1 MVRVASRM
9 ERYYKKETQGKSRTK
24 RNTRL
29 YNSIYSYGKYSNIEG
44 IASIDNTNE
53 IDITKVKEML
63 DNREKY
69 QAERRYR
76 RLTNEDKP
84 VQELPKVQKRYKE
97 DEERTYDI
105 MDVLTKA
112 REKKEPDD
120 KERVLSK
127 TSYDVLKNL
136 DLKRKVNRKD
146 YYDGDDDIK
155 EMIQTISNTS
165 MLNKLDDA
173 DLAADMFSDLK
184 GHNEDTQV
192 GNLNN
197 LKEII
202 EENKKAPKDDKK
214 EQTMDNSFFTSNLKL
229 RKKDFAPYDEDDE
242 NNTSV
247 FKTIFVTIL
256 ILGIIAVIGIL
267 VVQKLGLF

>member
-1 MVRVASRM
+1 M
-9 ERYYKKETQGKSRTK
+9 ERYYKKETQGNSRTK

-44 IASIDNTNE
+44 IASIDNTNQ
-53 IDITKVKEML
+53 IDITKVKKML
-63 DNREKY
+63 ETREKY
-69 QAERRYR
+69 QAERKYR
-76 RLTNEDKP
+76 RLTNEENV
-84 VQELPKVQKRYKE
+84 VQELPKVRSRYNEE
-97 DEERTYDI
+97 DRTYDI
-105 MDVLTKA
+105 MDVLNKA

-136 DLKRKVNRKD
+136 DLKRKNSVKD
-146 YYDGDDDIK
+146 YDNEDDLKD
-155 EMIQTISNTS
+155 MIQTISNTS

-197 LKEII
+197 IKELI
-202 EENKKAPKDDKK
+202 EENKNNEKKK

-229 RKKDFAPYDEDDE
+229 KKKDFVEYGEE
-242 NNTSV
+242 EKKGSV

-256 ILGIIAVIGIL
+256 ILGIIAVVGIL

>member
-1 MVRVASRM
+1 M
-9 ERYYKKETQGKSRTK
+9 ERYYKKETQGNSRTK

-44 IASIDNTNE
+44 IASIDNTNQ
-53 IDITKVKEML
+53 IDITKVKKML
-63 DNREKY
+63 ETREKY
-69 QAERRYR
+69 QAERKYR
-76 RLTNEDKP
+76 RLTNEEN
-84 VQELPKVQKRYKE
+84 VIQELPKVRSRYKE
-97 DEERTYDI
+97 EDRTYDI

-136 DLKRKVNRKD
+136 DLKRKNSVEDYDNEDDLKD
-146 YYDGDDDIK
+146 
-155 EMIQTISNTS
+155 MIQTISNTS

-197 LKEII
+197 IKELI
-202 EENKKAPKDDKK
+202 EENKNNEKKK

-229 RKKDFAPYDEDDE
+229 KKKDFVEYGEE
-242 NNTSV
+242 EKKGSV

-256 ILGIIAVIGIL
+256 ILGIIAVVGML

>member
-1 MVRVASRM
+1 MSSRM
-9 ERYYKKETQGKSRTK
+9 ERYYKTENKGKTRTK
-24 RNTRL
+24 RNTKL

-53 IDITKVKEML
+53 IDITKVKKML
-63 DNREKY
+63 ETREKY

-76 RLTNEDKP
+76 RLTNENK
-84 VQELPKVQKRYKE
+84 ELASLPKVSKRYKE
-97 DEERTYDI
+97 DEDRTYDI
-105 MDVLTKA
+105 MDVLSKA
-112 REKKEPDD
+112 RENKEPDD

-127 TSYDVLKNL
+127 TSYDVLKNIEV
-136 DLKRKVNRKD
+136 KRNVNKKD
-146 YYDGDDDIK
+146 YDDDIDD
-155 EMIQTISNTS
+155 MIQTITNTG
-165 MLNKLDDA
+165 MLNKMDDA

-184 GHNEDTQV
+184 AKDDDTKV

-197 LKEII
+197 LKQLID
-202 EENKKAPKDDKK
+202 ENKKDSFLENKK

-229 RKKDFAPYDEDDE
+229 KKKDFVNYDEDE
-242 NNTSV
+242 IKKGSV

>member
-1 MVRVASRM
+1 M
-9 ERYYKKETQGKSRTK
+9 ERYYKKETQGNSRTK

-53 IDITKVKEML
+53 IDITKVKKML

-76 RLTNEDKP
+76 RLTNDDKQVQDLP
-84 VQELPKVQKRYKE
+84 VMHSKYKE
-97 DEERTYDI
+97 DNDRTYDI

-112 REKKEPDD
+112 KEKKEPDD

-127 TSYDVLKNL
+127 TSYDVLKSL
-136 DLKRKVNRKD
+136 DLKRNTNRRD
-146 YYDGDDDIK
+146 LYDDGLDS
-155 EMIQTISNTS
+155 MVQTISNTS
-165 MLNKLDDA
+165 ALNKLDDA
-173 DLAADMFSDLK
+173 SLAADMFSDLQ
-184 GHNEDTQV
+184 GHNENTQV
-192 GNLNN
+192 GKIGDI
-197 LKEII
+197 KELI
-202 EENKKAPKDDKK
+202 KTQQYDKK
-214 EQTMDNSFFTSNLKL
+214 EQTMDNSFFTSDLKL
-229 RKKDFAPYDEDDE
+229 KKKDFIGYGEE
-242 NNTSV
+242 EKKGSV

-267 VVQKLGLF
+267 VVQRLGLF

>member
-1 MVRVASRM
+1 M
-9 ERYYKKETQGKSRTK
+9 ERYYKKETQGNSRTK

-44 IASIDNTNE
+44 IASIDNTNQ
-53 IDITKVKEML
+53 IDITKVKKML
-63 DNREKY
+63 ETREKY
-69 QAERRYR
+69 QAERKYR
-76 RLTNEDKP
+76 RLTNEENV
-84 VQELPKVQKRYKE
+84 VQELPKVRSRYKE
-97 DEERTYDI
+97 EDRTYDI
-105 MDVLTKA
+105 MDVLNKA

-136 DLKRKVNRKD
+136 DLKRKNSVKD
-146 YYDGDDDIK
+146 YDNEDDLKD
-155 EMIQTISNTS
+155 MIQTISNTS

-197 LKEII
+197 IKELI
-202 EENKKAPKDDKK
+202 EENKNNEKKK

-229 RKKDFAPYDEDDE
+229 KKKDFVEYGEE
-242 NNTSV
+242 EKKGSV

-256 ILGIIAVIGIL
+256 ILGIIAVVGIL

>member
-1 MVRVASRM
+1 M
-9 ERYYKKETQGKSRTK
+9 EKYYKKEAQGNSRTK

-63 DNREKY
+63 ETREKY

-76 RLTNEDKP
+76 RLTNENKP

-112 REKKEPDD
+112 KEKKEPDD

-127 TSYDVLKNL
+127 TSYDVLKNI
-136 DLKRKVNRKD
+136 DLKRNVNRKD
-146 YYDGDDDIK
+146 YYDGDELDD
-155 EMIQTISNTS
+155 MIQTISNTS

-184 GHNEDTQV
+184 GNNEDTQV

-197 LKEII
+197 IKDLI
-202 EENKKAPKDDKK
+202 EENNKFVKEDKK

-229 RKKDFAPYDEDDE
+229 RKKDFVSYDDEDKKG
-242 NNTSV
+242 SV

>member
-1 MVRVASRM
+1 M
-9 ERYYKKETQGKSRTK
+9 ERYYKRETQGNSRTK

-53 IDITKVKEML
+53 IDITKVKKML

-76 RLTNEDKP
+76 RLTNDDKQVQDLP
-84 VQELPKVQKRYKE
+84 VMHSKYKE
-97 DEERTYDI
+97 DNDRTYDI

-112 REKKEPDD
+112 KEKKEPDD

-127 TSYDVLKNL
+127 TSYDVLKSL
-136 DLKRKVNRKD
+136 DLKRNTNRRD
-146 YYDGDDDIK
+146 LYDDGLDS
-155 EMIQTISNTS
+155 MVQTISNTS
-165 MLNKLDDA
+165 ALNKLDDA
-173 DLAADMFSDLK
+173 SLAADMFSDLQ
-184 GHNEDTQV
+184 GHNENTQV
-192 GNLNN
+192 GKIGDI
-197 LKEII
+197 KELI
-202 EENKKAPKDDKK
+202 KTQQYDKK
-214 EQTMDNSFFTSNLKL
+214 EQTMDNSFFTSDLKL
-229 RKKDFAPYDEDDE
+229 KKKDFIGYGEE
-242 NNTSV
+242 EKKGSV

-267 VVQKLGLF
+267 VVQRLGLF

>member
-1 MVRVASRM
+1 M
-9 ERYYKKETQGKSRTK
+9 ERYYKKETQGNSRTK

-44 IASIDNTNE
+44 IASIDNTNQ
-53 IDITKVKEML
+53 IDITKVKKML
-63 DNREKY
+63 ETREKY
-69 QAERRYR
+69 QAERKYR
-76 RLTNEDKP
+76 RLTNEENV
-84 VQELPKVQKRYKE
+84 VQELPKVRSRYKE
-97 DEERTYDI
+97 EDRTYDI
-105 MDVLTKA
+105 MDVLNKA

-136 DLKRKVNRKD
+136 DLKRKNSVEDYDNEDDLKD
-146 YYDGDDDIK
+146 
-155 EMIQTISNTS
+155 MIQTISNTS

-197 LKEII
+197 IKELI
-202 EENKKAPKDDKK
+202 EENKNNEKKK

-229 RKKDFAPYDEDDE
+229 KKKDFVEYGEE
-242 NNTSV
+242 EKKGSV

-256 ILGIIAVIGIL
+256 ILGIIAVVGIL

>member
-9 ERYYKKETQGKSRTK
+9 ERYYKKEAQGSSRTK

-44 IASIDNTNE
+44 IASIDNTNQ
-53 IDITKVKEML
+53 IDITKVKQML

-69 QAERRYR
+69 QAERKYR
-76 RLTNEDKP
+76 RLTNEENE
-84 VQELPKVQKRYKE
+84 VQELPKVRSRYKE
-97 DEERTYDI
+97 EEDRTYDI

-136 DLKRKVNRKD
+136 DLKRNATRKD
-146 YYDGDDDIK
+146 YYDNDDDLK
-155 EMIQTISNTS
+155 DMIQTITNTS

-197 LKEII
+197 IKELI
-202 EENKKAPKDDKK
+202 EENKKNEKEKEK

-229 RKKDFAPYDEDDE
+229 KKKDFVGYEE
-242 NNTSV
+242 EEKKGSV

-256 ILGIIAVIGIL
+256 ILGIIAVVGIL
-267 VVQKLGLF
+267 VVQRLGLF

>member
-1 MVRVASRM
+1 M
-9 ERYYKKETQGKSRTK
+9 ERYYKSENQGSSRTK
-24 RNTRL
+24 RNTKL

-53 IDITKVKEML
+53 IDITKVKKML
-63 DNREKY
+63 ETREKY
-69 QAERRYR
+69 QAQRRYR
-76 RLTNEDKP
+76 KLTDEDRKVP
-84 VQELPKVQKRYKE
+84 ELPKVSKRYKE
-97 DEERTYDI
+97 EDRTYDI

-112 REKKEPDD
+112 KEKKEPDD
-120 KERVLSK
+120 RERVLSQ
-127 TSYDVLKNL
+127 TSYEVLKNL
-136 DLKRKVNRKD
+136 DLHRKTKKLED
-146 YYDGDDDIK
+146 DSADDIK
-155 EMIQTISNTS
+155 EMVQTISNTS

-173 DLAADMFSDLK
+173 ALAADMFSDLK

-197 LKEII
+197 IKELI
-202 EENKKAPKDDKK
+202 EENKNNEKKK

-229 RKKDFAPYDEDDE
+229 KKKDFVSGEE
-242 NNTSV
+242 ETKGSV
-247 FKTIFVTIL
+247 FKTVFVTIL

>member
-1 MVRVASRM
+1 M
-9 ERYYKKETQGKSRTK
+9 ERYYKKESQGNSRTK

-69 QAERRYR
+69 QAERRLR
-76 RLTNEDKP
+76 RLTNEDKK
-84 VQELPKVQKRYKE
+84 VQELPKVQKRYKD

-127 TSYDVLKNL
+127 TSYDVLKNIE
-136 DLKRKVNRKD
+136 LKRNINRKD
-146 YYDGDDDIK
+146 YYDGIDDD
-155 EMIQTISNTS
+155 MVQTISNTN

-184 GHNEDTQV
+184 GNNEDTQV
-192 GNLNN
+192 GNINN
-197 LKEII
+197 LKDLIGDAKRYKEDS
-202 EENKKAPKDDKK
+202 N

-229 RKKDFAPYDEDDE
+229 KKKDFAPYDEDE
-242 NNTSV
+242 NKSSV
-247 FKTIFVTIL
+247 FKTILVTIL
-256 ILGIIAVIGIL
+256 ILGIIAVVGIL

>member
-1 MVRVASRM
+1 M
-9 ERYYKKETQGKSRTK
+9 ERYYKKETQGNSRTK

-53 IDITKVKEML
+53 IDITKVKKML

-76 RLTNEDKP
+76 RLTNDDKQVQDLP
-84 VQELPKVQKRYKE
+84 VMHSKYKE
-97 DEERTYDI
+97 DNDRTYDI

-127 TSYDVLKNL
+127 TSYDVLKSL
-136 DLKRKVNRKD
+136 DLKRNVNRRD
-146 YYDGDDDIK
+146 LYDDGLDS
-155 EMIQTISNTS
+155 MVQTISNTS
-165 MLNKLDDA
+165 ALNKLDDA
-173 DLAADMFSDLK
+173 SLAADMFSDLQ
-184 GHNEDTQV
+184 GHNENTQV
-192 GNLNN
+192 GKIGDI
-197 LKEII
+197 KELI
-202 EENKKAPKDDKK
+202 KTQQYDKK
-214 EQTMDNSFFTSNLKL
+214 EQTMDNSFFTSDLKL
-229 RKKDFAPYDEDDE
+229 KKKDFVGYGEE
-242 NNTSV
+242 EKKGSV

-267 VVQKLGLF
+267 VVQS

>member
-1 MVRVASRM
+1 M
-9 ERYYKKETQGKSRTK
+9 ERYYKKETQGNSRTK

-44 IASIDNTNE
+44 IASIDNTNQ
-53 IDITKVKEML
+53 IDITKVKKML
-63 DNREKY
+63 ETREKY
-69 QAERRYR
+69 QAERKYR
-76 RLTNEDKP
+76 RLTNEENV
-84 VQELPKVQKRYKE
+84 VQELPKVRSRYKE
-97 DEERTYDI
+97 EDRTYDI

-136 DLKRKVNRKD
+136 DLKRKNSVEDYDNEDDLKD
-146 YYDGDDDIK
+146 
-155 EMIQTISNTS
+155 MIQTISNTS

-197 LKEII
+197 IKELI
-202 EENKKAPKDDKK
+202 EENKNNEKKK

-229 RKKDFAPYDEDDE
+229 KKKDFVEYGEE
-242 NNTSV
+242 EKKGSV

-256 ILGIIAVIGIL
+256 ILGIIAVVGIL

>member
-1 MVRVASRM
+1 M
-9 ERYYKKETQGKSRTK
+9 ERYYKKGTQGSSRTK

-53 IDITKVKEML
+53 IDITKVKKML

-76 RLTNEDKP
+76 RLTNEDKQVQDLP
-84 VQELPKVQKRYKE
+84 VMHSKYKE
-97 DEERTYDI
+97 DSERTYDI
-105 MDVLTKA
+105 MDVLSKA

-127 TSYDVLKNL
+127 TSYDVLKSL
-136 DLKRKVNRKD
+136 DLKRNANRRD
-146 YYDGDDDIK
+146 SYDDNLDS
-155 EMIQTISNTS
+155 MVQTISSTS
-165 MLNKLDDA
+165 ALNKLDDA
-173 DLAADMFSDLK
+173 DLAADMFSDLQ
-184 GHNEDTQV
+184 GHNENTQV
-192 GNLNN
+192 GKIDDI
-197 LKEII
+197 KELI
-202 EENKKAPKDDKK
+202 KTQKYDKK
-214 EQTMDNSFFTSNLKL
+214 EQTMDNSFFTSDLKL
-229 RKKDFAPYDEDDE
+229 RKKDFVGYGEE
-242 NNTSV
+242 KKGSV

-256 ILGIIAVIGIL
+256 ILGIIAAIGIL

>member
-1 MVRVASRM
+1 M
-9 ERYYKKETQGKSRTK
+9 ERYYKKETQGNSRTK

-44 IASIDNTNE
+44 IASIDNTNQ
-53 IDITKVKEML
+53 IDITKVKKML
-63 DNREKY
+63 ETREKY
-69 QAERRYR
+69 QAERKYR
-76 RLTNEDKP
+76 RLTNEENV
-84 VQELPKVQKRYKE
+84 VQELPKVRLRYKE
-97 DEERTYDI
+97 EDRTYDI

-136 DLKRKVNRKD
+136 DLKRKNSVEDYDNEDDLKD
-146 YYDGDDDIK
+146 
-155 EMIQTISNTS
+155 MIQTISNTS

-197 LKEII
+197 IKELI
-202 EENKKAPKDDKK
+202 EENKNNEKKK

-229 RKKDFAPYDEDDE
+229 KKKDFVEYGEE
-242 NNTSV
+242 EKKGSV

-256 ILGIIAVIGIL
+256 ILGIIAVVGIL

>member
-1 MVRVASRM
+1 M
-9 ERYYKKETQGKSRTK
+9 ERYYKTENKGKTRTK

-76 RLTNEDKP
+76 RLTNENKELE
-84 VQELPKVQKRYKE
+84 ELPKVSKRYKE
-97 DEERTYDI
+97 SEERTYDI
-105 MDVLTKA
+105 MDVLSKA

-127 TSYDVLKNL
+127 TSYDVLKNIE
-136 DLKRKVNRKD
+136 LKRNVNRKD
-146 YYDGDDDIK
+146 YFDGDEDID
-155 EMIQTISNTS
+155 EMIQTISNTN
-165 MLNKLDDA
+165 MLNKMDDA

-184 GHNEDTQV
+184 AKDDDTQV
-192 GNLNN
+192 GNLSN
-197 LKEII
+197 LKDLIDESKKDSFL
-202 EENKKAPKDDKK
+202 ENKK

-229 RKKDFAPYDEDDE
+229 KKKDFVNYDEDE
-242 NNTSV
+242 VKKGSV

>member
-1 MVRVASRM
+1 M
-9 ERYYKKETQGKSRTK
+9 ERYYKKETQGNSRTK

-44 IASIDNTNE
+44 IASIDNTNQ
-53 IDITKVKEML
+53 IDITKVKKML
-63 DNREKY
+63 ETREKY
-69 QAERRYR
+69 QAERKYR
-76 RLTNEDKP
+76 RLTNEENV
-84 VQELPKVQKRYKE
+84 VQELPKVRSRYKE
-97 DEERTYDI
+97 EDRTYDI

-136 DLKRKVNRKD
+136 DLKRKNSVEDYDNEDDLKD
-146 YYDGDDDIK
+146 
-155 EMIQTISNTS
+155 MIQTISNTS

-197 LKEII
+197 IKELI
-202 EENKKAPKDDKK
+202 EENKNNEKKK

-229 RKKDFAPYDEDDE
+229 KKKDFVEYGEE
-242 NNTSV
+242 EKKGSV

-256 ILGIIAVIGIL
+256 ILGIIAVVGML

>member
-9 ERYYKKETQGKSRTK
+9 ERYYKKETQGNSRTK

-112 REKKEPDD
+112 KEKKEPDD

-127 TSYDVLKNL
+127 TSYDVLKNI
-136 DLKRKVNRKD
+136 DLKRNVNRKD
-146 YYDGDDDIK
+146 YYDGDELDD
-155 EMIQTISNTS
+155 MIQTISNTS

-197 LKEII
+197 LKELI
-202 EENKKAPKDDKK
+202 EENKNAPKYDKK

-229 RKKDFAPYDEDDE
+229 RKKDFAPYDEDE
-242 NNTSV
+242 EKKGSV

>member
-1 MVRVASRM
+1 M
-9 ERYYKKETQGKSRTK
+9 ERYYKKETQGNSRTK

-44 IASIDNTNE
+44 IASIDNTNQ
-53 IDITKVKEML
+53 IDITKVKKML
-63 DNREKY
+63 ETREKY
-69 QAERRYR
+69 QAERKYR
-76 RLTNEDKP
+76 RLTNEENV
-84 VQELPKVQKRYKE
+84 VQELPKVRSRYKE
-97 DEERTYDI
+97 EDRTYDI

-136 DLKRKVNRKD
+136 DLKRKNSVEDYNNEDDLKD
-146 YYDGDDDIK
+146 
-155 EMIQTISNTS
+155 MIQTISNTS

-197 LKEII
+197 IKELI
-202 EENKKAPKDDKK
+202 EENKNNEKKK

-229 RKKDFAPYDEDDE
+229 KKKDFVEYGEE
-242 NNTSV
+242 EKKGSV

-256 ILGIIAVIGIL
+256 ILGIIAVVGML

>member
-1 MVRVASRM
+1 M
-9 ERYYKKETQGKSRTK
+9 EKYYKKEAQGNSRTK

-63 DNREKY
+63 ETREKY

-127 TSYDVLKNL
+127 TSYDVLKNI
-136 DLKRKVNRKD
+136 DLKRNVNRKD
-146 YYDGDDDIK
+146 YYDGDELDD
-155 EMIQTISNTS
+155 MIQTISNTS

-192 GNLNN
+192 GNLSNIKD
-197 LKEII
+197 LI
-202 EENKKAPKDDKK
+202 EENKKFVKDDKK

-229 RKKDFAPYDEDDE
+229 KKKDFVSYDDDEDKKG
-242 NNTSV
+242 SV

>member
-1 MVRVASRM
+1 MVASRM
-9 ERYYKKETQGKSRTK
+9 ERYYKKEIQGNSRTK

-53 IDITKVKEML
+53 IDITKVKKML

-76 RLTNEDKP
+76 KLTNDEP
-84 VQELPKVQKRYKE
+84 VQDLPVMHSKYK
-97 DEERTYDI
+97 DDNERTYDI
-105 MDVLTKA
+105 MDVLSKA

-127 TSYDVLKNL
+127 TSYDVLKSL
-136 DLKRKVNRKD
+136 DLKRQVNRQD
-146 YYDGDDDIK
+146 LYDDGLDS
-155 EMIQTISNTS
+155 MVHTISNTS
-165 MLNKLDDA
+165 ALNKLDDA
-173 DLAADMFSDLK
+173 SLAADLFSDLQ
-184 GHNEDTQV
+184 GHDENTQV
-192 GNLNN
+192 GQINDI
-197 LKEII
+197 KELI
-202 EENKKAPKDDKK
+202 KTQQYDKK
-214 EQTMDNSFFTSNLKL
+214 EQTMDNSFFTSDLKL
-229 RKKDFAPYDEDDE
+229 KKKDFVGYGDE
-242 NNTSV
+242 NKKGSV

-267 VVQKLGLF
+267 IVQKLGLF

>member
-1 MVRVASRM
+1 M
-9 ERYYKKETQGKSRTK
+9 ERYYKKETQGNSRTK

-44 IASIDNTNE
+44 IASIDNTNQ
-53 IDITKVKEML
+53 IDITKVKKML
-63 DNREKY
+63 ETREKY
-69 QAERRYR
+69 QAERKYR
-76 RLTNEDKP
+76 RLTNEENV
-84 VQELPKVQKRYKE
+84 VQELPKVRSRYKE
-97 DEERTYDI
+97 EDRTYDI
-105 MDVLTKA
+105 MDVLNKA

-136 DLKRKVNRKD
+136 DLKRKNSIKD
-146 YYDGDDDIK
+146 YDNEDDLKD
-155 EMIQTISNTS
+155 MIQTISNTS

-197 LKEII
+197 IKELI
-202 EENKKAPKDDKK
+202 EENKNNEKKK

-229 RKKDFAPYDEDDE
+229 KKKDFVEYGEE
-242 NNTSV
+242 EKKGSV

-256 ILGIIAVIGIL
+256 ILGIIAVVGIL
-267 VVQKLGLF
+267 VVQKLRLF

>member
-1 MVRVASRM
+1 M
-9 ERYYKKETQGKSRTK
+9 ERYYKKETQGNSRTK

-53 IDITKVKEML
+53 IDITKVKKML

-76 RLTNEDKP
+76 RLTNDDKQVQDLP
-84 VQELPKVQKRYKE
+84 VMHSKYKE
-97 DEERTYDI
+97 DNDRTYDI

-112 REKKEPDD
+112 KEKKEPDD

-127 TSYDVLKNL
+127 TSYDVLKSL
-136 DLKRKVNRKD
+136 DLKRNVNRRD
-146 YYDGDDDIK
+146 LYDDGLDS
-155 EMIQTISNTS
+155 MVQTISNTS
-165 MLNKLDDA
+165 ALNKLDDA
-173 DLAADMFSDLK
+173 SLAADMFSDLQ
-184 GHNEDTQV
+184 GHNENTQV
-192 GNLNN
+192 GKIGDI
-197 LKEII
+197 KELI
-202 EENKKAPKDDKK
+202 KTQQYDKK
-214 EQTMDNSFFTSNLKL
+214 EQTMDNSFFTSDLKL
-229 RKKDFAPYDEDDE
+229 KKKDFIGYGEE
-242 NNTSV
+242 EKKGSV

-267 VVQKLGLF
+267 VVQRLGLF

>member
-1 MVRVASRM
+1 MSSRM
-9 ERYYKKETQGKSRTK
+9 ERYYKKETQGNSRTK

-53 IDITKVKEML
+53 IDITKVKQML

-76 RLTNEDKP
+76 RLTNDDKQVQDLP
-84 VQELPKVQKRYKE
+84 VMHSKYKE
-97 DEERTYDI
+97 DNDRTYDI

-112 REKKEPDD
+112 KEKKEPDD

-127 TSYDVLKNL
+127 TSYDVLKSL
-136 DLKRKVNRKD
+136 DLKRNVNRRD
-146 YYDGDDDIK
+146 LYDDGLDS
-155 EMIQTISNTS
+155 MVQTISNTS
-165 MLNKLDDA
+165 ALNKLDDA
-173 DLAADMFSDLK
+173 SLAADMFSDLQ
-184 GHNEDTQV
+184 GHNENTQV
-192 GNLNN
+192 GKIGDI
-197 LKEII
+197 KELI
-202 EENKKAPKDDKK
+202 KTQQYDKK
-214 EQTMDNSFFTSNLKL
+214 EQTMDNSFFTSDLKL
-229 RKKDFAPYDEDDE
+229 KKKDFIGYGEE
-242 NNTSV
+242 EKKGSV

-267 VVQKLGLF
+267 VVQRLGLF

>member
-1 MVRVASRM
+1 M
-9 ERYYKKETQGKSRTK
+9 ERYYKRETQGNSRTK

-53 IDITKVKEML
+53 IDITKVKQIL

-76 RLTNEDKP
+76 KLINEEEKI
-84 VQELPKVQKRYKE
+84 QELPKIQRKY
-97 DEERTYDI
+97 DDDDRTYDI
-105 MDVLTKA
+105 MDVLSKA
-112 REKKEPDD
+112 REKKTPDD

-136 DLKRKVNRKD
+136 DLKRNTNRRD
-146 YYDGDDDIK
+146 YYDED
-155 EMIQTISNTS
+155 ELVQTISSANA
-165 MLNKLDDA
+165 LNKLDDV
-173 DLAADMFSDLK
+173 DLAASMFSDLQ
-184 GHNEDTQV
+184 GQNENTQV
-192 GNLNN
+192 GKIDNIQDLI
-197 LKEII
+197 KE
-202 EENKKAPKDDKK
+202 NRNYDKK
-214 EQTMDNSFFTSNLKL
+214 EQTMDNSFFTSDLKL
-229 RKKDFAPYDEDDE
+229 KKKDFIGYGEE
-242 NNTSV
+242 EKKGSV

-267 VVQKLGLF
+267 VVQRLGLF